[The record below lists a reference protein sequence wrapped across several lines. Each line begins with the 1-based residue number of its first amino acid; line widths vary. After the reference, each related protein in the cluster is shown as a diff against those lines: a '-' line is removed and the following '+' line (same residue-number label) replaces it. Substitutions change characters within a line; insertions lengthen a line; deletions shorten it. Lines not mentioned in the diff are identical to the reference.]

1 MYAARLFGVFRFF
14 GPSYKVICDRAIRIA
29 LTTGVGCHFRG
40 RFRGDFT
47 YEGFSME
54 QFAANFKAL
63 PIPARKAKLDQIT
76 MFLRQ
81 QNAPAEADA
90 FQALRCCYPSLPLSA
105 NERVFQEYIAWG
117 EISRCQDHPTVRHIL
132 SQG

>member
-1 MYAARLFGVFRFF
+1 
-14 GPSYKVICDRAIRIA
+14 
-29 LTTGVGCHFRG
+29 
-40 RFRGDFT
+40 
-47 YEGFSME
+47 ME

-63 PIPARKAKLDQIT
+63 DIPSRKAKLDQIT

-81 QNAPAEADA
+81 QNAPVEADA
-90 FQALRCCYPSLPLSA
+90 FQALRCCYPSFPLSA

-117 EISRCQDHPTVRHIL
+117 EIATHQNHPVVRHVL